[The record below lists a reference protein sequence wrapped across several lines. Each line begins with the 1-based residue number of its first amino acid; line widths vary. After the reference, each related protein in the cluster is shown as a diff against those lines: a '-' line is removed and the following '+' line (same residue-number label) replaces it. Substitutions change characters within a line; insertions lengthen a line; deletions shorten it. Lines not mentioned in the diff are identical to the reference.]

1 MQPKDRLIV
10 ALDFPDLKSAMS
22 MVESLTPEVSF
33 FKVGLELFTAEGAAA
48 VKAIKAAGG
57 RVFLD
62 LKLHDI
68 PNTVART
75 AAVLAGLGVDMFN
88 VHAAG
93 GRAMMKAAAE
103 AVAKATAEARE
114 AAAGS
119 GCQVIAVTVLT
130 SLDDAALRDEVG
142 LARPLPEVVA
152 GWCGLALQSGL
163 QGVVA
168 SAQEA
173 AMLRARFGPAA
184 VLVTPGIR
192 PAGEGMQD
200 HSRVVTPAKALKN
213 GSTYIVVGRPITA
226 AGQPRE
232 AARRII
238 AEMEG
243 I

>member
-1 MQPKDRLIV
+1 MREEQGMQPKDRLIV
-10 ALDFPDLKSAMS
+10 ALDFSDLKSAMR
-22 MVESLTPEVSF
+22 MVEALTPDVTY

-68 PNTVART
+68 PNTVGRT
-75 AAVLAGLGVDMFN
+75 AAVLAAMGVDMFN

-103 AVAKATAEARE
+103 AAAKAV
-114 AAAGS
+114 AGS

-130 SLDDAALRDEVG
+130 SLDEAALRDEVG

-152 GWCGLALQSGL
+152 GWCGLALESGL

-173 AMLRARFGPAA
+173 AVLRARFGPGA

-192 PAGEGMQD
+192 PAGEAVQD
-200 HSRVVTPAKALKN
+200 QSRVVTPAQALRN

-226 AGQPRE
+226 AAQPRE